1 MQEPSPIGLLAL
13 KVIHP
18 VCETEHAALPFVHAL
33 KLAVASKGELEIVD
47 LRGKD
52 QDNIGVRLYLEK
64 WGLLP
69 NGSHRADVKSIGLK
83 VTKIVKH
90 GNEKKEMARRMEKN
104 NHDLLVIATK
114 PHANTVH
121 FFGQDLTEYLT
132 THFRKTTLYVPENAR
147 PFVDRETGN
156 IKLNNI
162 LMPLTP
168 APSSEC
174 AFNLLHRLL
183 AFFPELKPEIFGFH
197 CGNKFP
203 DVPESFLRGLSL
215 SRKLSLEPIVAG
227 ISAMTREH
235 AIDLIIMATNGRDSL
250 GKKILGS
257 ITEQVLRCAPCPVLS
272 VPAQS

>member
-1 MQEPSPIGLLAL
+1 MQETNPIGLPAL

-18 VCETEHAALPFVHAL
+18 VYETEHVALPFVHAL

-47 LRGKD
+47 LRGRD

-69 NGSHRADVKSIGLK
+69 KDSHRADVKSIGLK

-90 GNEKKEMARRMEKN
+90 GNEKKEMARRIEKN

-132 THFRKTTLYVPENAR
+132 THFRKTTLYIPENAR
-147 PFVDRETGN
+147 PFVDQETGS
-156 IKLNNI
+156 IKLSNI
-162 LMPLTP
+162 LMPLT
-168 APSSEC
+168 ASPSSEC

-183 AFFPELKPEIFGFH
+183 AFLPELKPEIFGFH

-203 DVPESFLRGLSL
+203 DVPESFLRGLPLNRNL
-215 SRKLSLEPIVAG
+215 SSEPVVAG
-227 ISAMTREH
+227 ISSMTH
-235 AIDLIIMATNGRDSL
+235 KHGIDLIIMATNGRDSL